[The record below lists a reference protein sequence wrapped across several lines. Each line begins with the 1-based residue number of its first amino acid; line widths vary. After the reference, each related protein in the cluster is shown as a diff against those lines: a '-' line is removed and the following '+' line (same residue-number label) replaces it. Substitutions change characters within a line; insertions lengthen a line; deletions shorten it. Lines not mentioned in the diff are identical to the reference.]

1 MLLIIR
7 THVHIRVHILR
18 VNFQVSNQSDRV
30 DTDAQIV
37 QHRWGGNALLFLE
50 KKKKDLHEKN
60 REEKLFR
67 VYNPNTVSWKGKEKK
82 VLHKTISKS
91 IHHGEFIRRVART
104 NLEQYA

>member
-1 MLLIIR
+1 MLLKIR
-7 THVHIRVHILR
+7 THVHMRVHILR

-37 QHRWGGNALLFLE
+37 QHRGETLCFFRE
-50 KKKKDLHEKN
+50 KKKRFHKKIERTKCLGCTTLI
-60 REEKLFR
+60 RS
-67 VYNPNTVSWKGKEKK
+67 VSWKGKEKK

>member
-1 MLLIIR
+1 MLLKIR

-37 QHRWGGNALLFLE
+37 QHRGKRAAFFAR
-50 KKKKDLHEKN
+50 KKKDLHEKN
-60 REEKLFR
+60 REEKVFR
-67 VYNPNTVSWKGKEKK
+67 VYNPNTVSLKGKEKK

>member
-1 MLLIIR
+1 MLLKIR
-7 THVHIRVHILR
+7 THVHMRVHILR

-37 QHRWGGNALLFLE
+37 QHRGETLCFFRE
-50 KKKKDLHEKN
+50 KKKRFERKKSRRKKCLGCTTLI
-60 REEKLFR
+60 RS
-67 VYNPNTVSWKGKEKK
+67 VSWKGKEKK